1 MGVQVDNVFEGNRD
15 KIRGGADED
24 RIRADALYRGHLAG
38 DCEIV
43 SYTIRG
49 LVDEDLTID
58 LSIANSGLHAAGQVQ
73 RFVRPETVTHLVL
86 SLSPP

>member
-15 KIRGGADED
+15 KIRCGADED
-24 RIRADALYRGHLAG
+24 RIRADALYRGDG
-38 DCEIV
+38 ESV
-43 SYTIRG
+43 SYTIRD

-73 RFVRPETVTHLVL
+73 RFVRPETVTHRVL